1 MAVSI
6 PRGVGS
12 LGAETA
18 CDATATG
25 AAATGG
31 AATAADPPELLVLLA
46 DGRLHSGEQ
55 LAGRLGVSRAAVW
68 KGIERLRRKGIDV
81 LAVPRRGYRL
91 PEPVELLD
99 AECIR
104 RGVRPRS
111 AERLAELELLFDV
124 DSTNSRLLA
133 APPPPFGMA
142 HVVLSELQHAGRGR
156 RGRGWLAP
164 FGGSLALSLAW
175 SFVDA
180 SRANP
185 ALSLCVGVAV
195 ARALGRA
202 GATGIRLKWPND
214 LWFGERKIG
223 GVLLELRAEASGPA
237 HVVIG
242 VGINVAL
249 TAGARAAI
257 AATGAQAAAVADAC
271 STPPSRNLIA
281 GAIIDE
287 LLSMLLCFER
297 DGFAAF
303 HDAWDSLDGLKD
315 RAAKVLL
322 ADRQQHGV
330 ARGVTA
336 AGALRLDCAGRI
348 QEFVS
353 GEVSLRLAE
362 DEI

>member
-6 PRGVGS
+6 PRGVAA

-18 CDATATG
+18 GDATATG
-25 AAATGG
+25 AG
-31 AATAADPPELLVLLA
+31 ATAADPPRLLVLLA

-55 LAGRLGVSRAAVW
+55 LAGQLGVSRAAVW
-68 KGIERLRRKGIDV
+68 KGIERLRRQGIEV
-81 LAVPRRGYRL
+81 EAVPRRGYRL
-91 PEPVELLD
+91 PQPVELLD
-99 AECIR
+99 ADCIR
-104 RGVRPRS
+104 RGLHPRC
-111 AERLAELELLFDV
+111 APRLAELELLFDV

-142 HVVLSELQHAGRGR
+142 HVVSSELQHAGRGR
-156 RGRGWLAP
+156 RGRRWLAP
-164 FGGSLALSLAW
+164 FGGSLALSFGW

-195 ARALGRA
+195 ARALERA

-249 TAGARAAI
+249 AADARAAI
-257 AATGAQAAAVADAC
+257 EATGVQVAAVADAC
-271 STPPSRNLIA
+271 STPPSRNFIA

-287 LLSMLLCFER
+287 LLSMLITFER

-315 RAAKVLL
+315 RAAKVLI
-322 ADRQQHGV
+322 ADQQQNGV

-336 AGALRLDCAGRI
+336 AGALRFECAGRI

-353 GEVSLRLAE
+353 GEVSLRLAG

>member
-6 PRGVGS
+6 PRGIAPYR
-12 LGAETA
+12 AE
-18 CDATATG
+18 
-25 AAATGG
+25 AAPGTKAAGTD
-31 AATAADPPELLVLLA
+31 ATAADPPALLVLLA

-68 KGIERLRRKGIDV
+68 KGIERLRRKGIEIE
-81 LAVPRRGYRL
+81 AMPRRGYRL
-91 PEPVELLD
+91 PEPVELLNAD
-99 AECIR
+99 TIR
-104 RGVRPRS
+104 RGVRPR
-111 AERLAELELLFDV
+111 ALERLAELELLFDV

-133 APPPPFGMA
+133 AAAPPYGRA

-156 RGRGWLAP
+156 RGRRWLAP
-164 FGGSLALSLAW
+164 FGGSLALSLSW

-195 ARALGRA
+195 ARALERA
-202 GATGIRLKWPND
+202 AATGIRLKWPND
-214 LWFGERKIG
+214 IWFGERKIG

-249 TAGARAAI
+249 APGARAAI
-257 AATGAQAAAVADAC
+257 EATGAQSAAVADAC
-271 STPPSRNLIA
+271 VAPPSRNFIA
-281 GAIIDE
+281 GALIDE
-287 LLSMLLCFER
+287 LLSMLVTFER

-303 HDAWDSLDGLKD
+303 HEAWDSLDGLKD
-315 RAAKVLL
+315 RSAKVLL
-322 ADRQQHGV
+322 ADQQLCGI

-336 AGALRLDCAGRI
+336 AGALRLECAGGI

-353 GEVSLRLAE
+353 GEVSLRLAG